1 MFSFIDWAS
10 SMDWYCQDC
19 YIQGACSYGS
29 DWYYVRVGLCLIP
42 LYVSTLVFTFCFV
55 FISCCAYVFFPFNVD
70 IPASMTKKIY
80 LRHGLGVGAFRRT
93 DGWSKR
99 NGSRPPHFF
108 KRSGAIDRHI
118 LQQLQKVNII
128 DTSTIAESMILI
140 NLNLLFFRW
149 RKDSIQWPARSWPSC
164 WADNFFYHVHVI
176 FRTAS
181 YLYCVIVSYPTLLGL
196 IIFQLGLAWFSLKL
210 ALTILN
216 STFLAKLP

>member
-1 MFSFIDWAS
+1 
-10 SMDWYCQDC
+10 MDWYCQDC

-128 DTSTIAESMILI
+128 DIWSEGVSYQLTMYNI
-140 NLNLLFFRW
+140 LFFLSFSQEIFIFPYCENCDIGELW
-149 RKDSIQWPARSWPSC
+149 SC
-164 WADNFFYHVHVI
+164 IHSFKNHVI
-176 FRTAS
+176 PCFHISLARTLS
-181 YLYCVIVSYPTLLGL
+181 KPFVISLGS
-196 IIFQLGLAWFSLKL
+196 IVTISSFANFERMKKSRHLAH
-210 ALTILN
+210 
-216 STFLAKLP
+216 